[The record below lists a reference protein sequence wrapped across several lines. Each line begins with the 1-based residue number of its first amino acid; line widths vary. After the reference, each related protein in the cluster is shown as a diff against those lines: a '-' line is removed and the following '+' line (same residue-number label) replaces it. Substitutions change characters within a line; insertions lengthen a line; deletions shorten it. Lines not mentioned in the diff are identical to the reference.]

1 MIHIKI
7 NPKYSHLEPYLR
19 QLTLE
24 GAFNEGGEI
33 RCSTKCLLT
42 IIGKCLLYPG

>member
-1 MIHIKI
+1 MIRIKT

-24 GAFNEGGEI
+24 GAFNEGGKYCMI
-33 RCSTKCLLT
+33 NATLSNCSR
-42 IIGKCLLYPG
+42 

>member
-7 NPKYSHLEPYLR
+7 NPKYSHLESYLR
-19 QLTLE
+19 QLTV
-24 GAFNEGGEI
+24 GGTFNEGGEI

-42 IIGKCLLYPG
+42 IIGKCLLHPG